1 MGISLGTIRV
11 GHKYR
16 LKNFGNTTDF
26 LVIEK
31 LSETNYII
39 KDLTTLDLYEFYDL
53 IQFGKTNDYELEEL

>member
-39 KDLTTLDLYEFYDL
+39 KDLTTLDHYEFYDL
-53 IQFGKTNDYELEEL
+53 VQFGKTNDYELEEL